1 MKEVSKSI
9 IIHMEFQFLLIF
21 LLFTS
26 IKFTLITSFNHTK
39 INVLIKDKALHKNE
53 KNSNVIISLISGG
66 CAGGM
71 AKTFI
76 APLDRTKINF
86 QIK

>member
-1 MKEVSKSI
+1 MFFSSHFETD
-9 IIHMEFQFLLIF
+9 E
-21 LLFTS
+21 
-26 IKFTLITSFNHTK
+26 
-39 INVLIKDKALHKNE
+39 ALHK
-53 KNSNVIISLISGG
+53 KQVIISLISGAS
-66 CAGGM
+66 AGGL